1 MSGCPLDEVG
11 NIIKHVKK
19 GAVRLVAQSPLVNK
33 ENEQHRL
40 SLKESG
46 ADIGLKASRE
56 RTGKDVPRAMSWE
69 GIGSEDFAR
78 SSAVPQGGY
87 HETGPECENAD
98 SRDAIAKSRAGESD
112 VLPRLKHV
120 DDQERMAKERP
131 RSEILET
138 RNDLIDKEAKKRM
151 KKKASVKERLGRVF
165 GRDSTKTSQKISL
178 KRADKWKKSRS
189 LDRLDSDEVLDF
201 KSERK
206 KSEPEPLKSDYNLET
221 GARQSPRIVA
231 RIIAETAE
239 PSSDEQAGSS
249 DSVRHEGSSS
259 RAKVRRKR
267 KSLYEIPP
275 PPPPPPKDGEESG
288 EDPNPPQPTRCFS
301 DPDILARTRDREH
314 EWSRAMPERT
324 FLTQSSETV
333 LQNKPYLNGSRSE
346 GNVIESSLSKHEKEL
361 SLNFKASHELQS
373 NLHTN
378 TSISESKVNSY
389 EYSRIQGSKANDISV
404 NRFPSPDQSEDNVS
418 GNIKP
423 VQSMELPRSSS
434 YSGQTSDFNISKES
448 PVDQIGADSP
458 KRSEISEITRARILN
473 SSTST
478 EGAKQLLMYD
488 DKIPRSQSYSARS
501 VHSRT
506 ADVPRDSAVS
516 ATETP
521 APSSQLPR
529 RRQDQ
534 RYEISGK
541 STAHRCST
549 TPGYVAREPG
559 VNSPSSSDIS
569 NESEINENLIRTF
582 SDPLPSP
589 VRHAKSP
596 QDNRIEVIPPPPE
609 NLRYAPRKIPHSMSV
624 SQVSSNRRQNDSLPT
639 RALSDPAITPAIV
652 PKVRKGTY
660 SSSKPPIVPKPVK
673 PVLPAKPSVPPKPS
687 VSSKRVKS
695 PNPSSTGG
703 RDSTKSEESE
713 HASISAGI
721 SRGNKGKREMI
732 VDQYNDDVFVKPPKA
747 EPHSGPVRKRRSSL
761 PEEDLTSSQKTR
773 HDGSKPR
780 PKTMMLQQEV
790 QDEGVFTVQ
799 VS

>member
-1 MSGCPLDEVG
+1 M
-11 NIIKHVKK
+11 KK
-19 GAVRLVAQSPLVNK
+19 GAVRLVAQSPHVSK
-33 ENEQHRL
+33 GNEQQSSRL

-46 ADIGLKASRE
+46 ADIGLKASRK
-56 RTGKDVPRAMSWE
+56 RTGKDVSRAMSWE

-112 VLPRLKHV
+112 VVRRLKHV

-178 KRADKWKKSRS
+178 NRADKWKKSRS
-189 LDRLDSDEVLDF
+189 LDRLDSDEVLDL

-206 KSEPEPLKSDYNLET
+206 KSEPEPLKSDHNLET
-221 GARQSPRIVA
+221 GTRQSPRIVA

-275 PPPPPPKDGEESG
+275 PPPPPPKDGEESE

-314 EWSRAMPERT
+314 EWSRAMPKRT
-324 FLTQSSETV
+324 SLTQSSEAV
-333 LQNKPYLNGSRSE
+333 LQNRPYLNASRSE

-389 EYSRIQGSKANDISV
+389 EYTRIQASKANDVSV
-404 NRFPSPDQSEDNVS
+404 NRSPSPDQLEDNLS
-418 GNIKP
+418 SNIMP
-423 VQSMELPRSSS
+423 VQSMKLPRSSS
-434 YSGQTSDFNISKES
+434 YPERTSGLNISKER
-448 PVDQIGADSP
+448 PVHQIGMDSP
-458 KRSEISEITRARILN
+458 KRTEISEITRTRILN
-473 SSTST
+473 SSTSA
-478 EGAKQLLMYD
+478 EGAKQSMMND
-488 DKIPRSQSYSARS
+488 DKIPRSQSYSAS
-501 VHSRT
+501 SAHSRT

-521 APSSQLPR
+521 APNSHFPT
-529 RRQDQ
+529 RRQDH

-541 STAHRCST
+541 TTAHRSST
-549 TPGYVAREPG
+549 TPGYVAKEPG
-559 VNSPSSSDIS
+559 VNSRSSSDIS

-596 QDNRIEVIPPPPE
+596 QDNRIEVILPPPE
-609 NLRYAPRKIPHSMSV
+609 NLRYTPRKIPHSMSV
-624 SQVSSNRRQNDSLPT
+624 SQVSSNTRQNYSHPT

-652 PKVRKGTY
+652 PEVRKGTY
-660 SSSKPPIVPKPVK
+660 SSPKPPMVLKPVK

-695 PNPSSTGG
+695 PKPSSTGS
-703 RDSTKSEESE
+703 RDSTKSKESE
-713 HASISAGI
+713 HASIPAGV
-721 SRGNKGKREMI
+721 SRSNKGKREMI
-732 VDQYNDDVFVKPPKA
+732 VDQHNDDVFVKPPKA

-761 PEEDLTSSQKTR
+761 PEEDLTSSQEKR
-773 HDGSKPR
+773 RDESKPR

>member
-1 MSGCPLDEVG
+1 MSGCPLDEVD

-19 GAVRLVAQSPLVNK
+19 GTVRLVAQSPHVNK
-33 ENEQHRL
+33 GNEQHRL
-40 SLKESG
+40 RESG
-46 ADIGLKASRE
+46 ADIGSKVSRK
-56 RTGKDVPRAMSWE
+56 RTGKEVPRAMSWE

-98 SRDAIAKSRAGESD
+98 SRDAISKSCAGESD
-112 VLPRLKHV
+112 VVRRLKHV

-165 GRDSTKTSQKISL
+165 GRDSTKTSQKVSL
-178 KRADKWKKSRS
+178 NRADKWKKSRS
-189 LDRLDSDEVLDF
+189 LDRLDSDEVLDL

-206 KSEPEPLKSDYNLET
+206 KSEPELLKSDHNLET
-221 GARQSPRIVA
+221 DTRQSPRIVA
-231 RIIAETAE
+231 RIFETAE

-275 PPPPPPKDGEESG
+275 PPPPPPKDGEESE

-324 FLTQSSETV
+324 SLTQSSEAF
-333 LQNKPYLNGSRSE
+333 LQNRPYLNGSRSE
-346 GNVIESSLSKHEKEL
+346 GNVIESSLSKHEKEV

-378 TSISESKVNSY
+378 TSISKSKVNSY
-389 EYSRIQGSKANDISV
+389 EYTRVLAPKANDISV
-404 NRFPSPDQSEDNVS
+404 NGSPSPDQLEDNVS
-418 GNIKP
+418 SNIKP

-434 YSGQTSDFNISKES
+434 YSGQTSDLNISKES
-448 PVDQIGADSP
+448 PVDQIGMNSP
-458 KRSEISEITRARILN
+458 KRTETSEITRAQILN

-478 EGAKQLLMYD
+478 EGGKQSLMND
-488 DKIPRSQSYSARS
+488 DKIPRSQSYSASS

-506 ADVPRDSAVS
+506 ADVPRDSAVF

-521 APSSQLPR
+521 ATNSQFPM
-529 RRQDQ
+529 RRQDH

-541 STAHRCST
+541 TTAHRSNT
-549 TPGYVAREPG
+549 TPGYVAKEPG
-559 VNSPSSSDIS
+559 VNSRSSSDIS
-569 NESEINENLIRTF
+569 NESEINENLMRTF

-609 NLRYAPRKIPHSMSV
+609 NLRYAPRKIPHSKSV
-624 SQVSSNRRQNDSLPT
+624 SHVSSTRRENDSLPT

-652 PKVRKGTY
+652 PNARKGTY
-660 SSSKPPIVPKPVK
+660 SSSKPPMVPKPAK

-695 PNPSSTGG
+695 PNPGSTGS
-703 RDSTKSEESE
+703 RESTKSKESE
-713 HASISAGI
+713 HASIPAGI

-732 VDQYNDDVFVKPPKA
+732 VDQHDDDVFVKPPKA
-747 EPHSGPVRKRRSSL
+747 DKLPHSGPVRKRRSSL
-761 PEEDLTSSQKTR
+761 PEEDLTLSQEKR
-773 HDGSKPR
+773 RDGSKPR